1 MPFGVSDAVAAGIK
15 VLDKFI
21 PDPSERAKAEAALR
35 ADLMSIDKAQIDV
48 NKAEAETGSLFI
60 GGWRPGIGWVCAA
73 AVAYTYLVVPIAVW
87 IGFLVG
93 KPIPKPP
100 TLDANLWELMFAMLG
115 LGGFRTIEKLKGVA
129 SK

>member
-1 MPFGVSDAVAAGIK
+1 MPFGVGDAVAAGIK

-48 NKAEAETGSLFI
+48 NRAEAETGSLFI

-100 TLDANLWELMFAMLG
+100 TLEANLGELMFAMLG
-115 LGGFRTIEKLKGVA
+115 LGGLRTIEKLKGVA